1 MPISLPFGLA
11 KRKGS
16 IRRMPFSTNEFNP
29 ENHYKINESEEEKMS
44 KFEALEIVK
53 EYEARKENWK
63 NVPKGCS
70 FVKEDEREMRR
81 QYNAALRVLSC

>member
-1 MPISLPFGLA
+1 MRKEKGEAPF
-11 KRKGS
+11 
-16 IRRMPFSTNEFNP
+16 RRANSAQKTNT
-29 ENHYKINESEEEKMS
+29 KNESEEEKMS

>member
-1 MPISLPFGLA
+1 
-11 KRKGS
+11 
-16 IRRMPFSTNEFNP
+16 
-29 ENHYKINESEEEKMS
+29 MS

-53 EYEARKENWK
+53 EYEARKESWK